1 MVSPLMFA
9 FFLFLVIAFLFA
21 VSRSARNSTMTT
33 AADLRDEDRSSDVTA
48 EEAFYQDEQS

>member
-21 VSRSARNSTMTT
+21 VSRSARNTT
-33 AADLRDEDRSSDVTA
+33 RTTTADLRDEDRSSDVTA
-48 EEAFYQDEQS
+48 EGSVLSG